1 MYGPLQCRSI
11 GQRSRAEKKD
21 GCNLDGCDPDKIS
34 TTIPNEEEIAVKH
47 SCLDSQLKTSATLSL
62 PLSPLLSLSLSL
74 SLWTYR
80 SMRKG
85 NETVDFIQIDSQL
98 ADIE

>member
-1 MYGPLQCRSI
+1 MYGPLQCRSV
-11 GQRSRAEKKD
+11 GQRSRGEKKD
-21 GCNLDGCDPDKIS
+21 GCNLDGCDPEKIS
-34 TTIPNEEEIAVKH
+34 TTIPKEEEIAVKH

-62 PLSPLLSLSLSL
+62 LPPLSLSLSL

-85 NETVDFIQIDSQL
+85 NETVDFILIDNQL
-98 ADIE
+98 SDIE